1 MIAYVLLRV
10 FLILLLVAANAF
22 FAAAEFALVSV
33 RETRI
38 QQLIEA
44 GRIGA
49 RTVLKLH
56 QQIQRV
62 VNGVQLGVTIWS
74 LTLGWVGEPV
84 LAHLFEAWIGH
95 IPYATLYA
103 HACAVG
109 VAFVLITSL
118 HVILGELVPKSLA
131 LQRAE
136 RVALAVAAPMDVF
149 LTLTGPVTMG
159 MSRVAGFVLRAFGT
173 REIRHGSVHSP
184 DELKLIVTAAH
195 ASGQL
200 SPAQEEML
208 LNALE
213 LDNITARQVM
223 VPRTRISSLP
233 SDLNLDEA
241 LSRVVDEQH
250 SRVPVYDPQ
259 RGPEHIIG
267 VLYAK
272 DLMRWTRL
280 RLGVIA
286 APPAAQRISQMKIGQ
301 IMHDVL
307 VVPETKTL
315 LDLLGEFQQR
325 KRHLA
330 VVVDEFGSTA
340 GVISVEDV
348 LEQLVGELEDEFV
361 VASAQPAVT
370 DANAP
375 LVLDGAINIRDL
387 ETQYELKL
395 PQDEGFE
402 TLAGFILSRLQ
413 KMPEDGE
420 AFDYEGRRFV
430 VEKMDGHRIATVR
443 VEPVPAVPASAVPAA
458 PESPAS
464 VQRAGD

>member
-1 MIAYVLLRV
+1 MIAFVLLRV
-10 FLILLLVAANAF
+10 FVILLLVAVNAF

-44 GRIGA
+44 HRVGA

-56 QQIQRV
+56 QQLSRV
-62 VNGVQLGVTIWS
+62 VNGVQLGITVTS
-74 LTLGWVGEPV
+74 LTLGWIGEPV
-84 LAHLFEAWIGH
+84 LARLFEAWIGSVPH
-95 IPYATLYA
+95 ALLYA
-103 HACAVG
+103 HAIAVA
-109 VAFVLITSL
+109 VAFTLITSL
-118 HVILGELVPKSLA
+118 HVIMGELVPKSLA

-149 LTLTGPVTMG
+149 LTITRPLTAG
-159 MSRVAGFVLRAFGT
+159 MSRVAGFVLRSLGT

-195 ASGQL
+195 HSGQL
-200 SPAQEEML
+200 SPTQEEML
-208 LNALE
+208 LNALD

-223 VPRTRISSLP
+223 VPRTRISSVP
-233 SDLNLDEA
+233 SDLSFDEA
-241 LSRVVDEQH
+241 LSRVVDDQH
-250 SRVPVYDPQ
+250 SRIPVYDPQ
-259 RGPEHIIG
+259 RGPEHIVG

-280 RLGVIA
+280 RLRFGQVA
-286 APPAAQRISQMKIGQ
+286 APSAERISQMKIGQ

-307 VVPETKTL
+307 VVPETKSL

-348 LEQLVGELEDEFV
+348 LEQLVGELEDEFDI
-361 VASAQPAVT
+361 ASEPEVT

-375 LVLDGAINIRDL
+375 LAVDGSINIRDL
-387 ETQYELKL
+387 EAQYELKL
-395 PQDEGFE
+395 PQDEGYE
-402 TLAGFILSRLQ
+402 TLAGFLLSRLQ
-413 KMPEDGE
+413 KLPQGGE
-420 AFDYEGRRFV
+420 AFDYEGRRFI

-443 VEPVPAVPASAVPAA
+443 IEPVPAPAISAAQVPAPAH
-458 PESPAS
+458 
-464 VQRAGD
+464 RAGD

>member
-1 MIAYVLLRV
+1 MIAHVLLRV
-10 FLILLLVAANAF
+10 FVILLLVAANAF

-44 GRIGA
+44 HRAGA

-56 QQIQRV
+56 QQLSRV
-62 VNGVQLGVTIWS
+62 VNGVQLGITITS
-74 LTLGWVGEPV
+74 LSLGWLGEPV
-84 LAHLFEAWIGH
+84 LARLFESSIGS
-95 IPYATLYA
+95 IPYAMVYA
-103 HACAVG
+103 HAVAVA
-109 VAFVLITSL
+109 VAFVMITSL

-131 LQRAE
+131 LQKAE

-149 LTLTGPVTMG
+149 LTVTGPLTIG
-159 MSRVAGFVLRAFGT
+159 MSRVAGFVLRTFGT

-195 ASGQL
+195 SSGQL

-213 LDNITARQVM
+213 LDDITARQVM

-241 LSRVVDEQH
+241 LSRVVDDQH

-259 RGPEHIIG
+259 RGPEHIVG

-280 RLGVIA
+280 RLRFGLVAPSSAARIA
-286 APPAAQRISQMKIGQ
+286 QMKIGQ

-307 VVPETKTL
+307 VVPETKSL

-348 LEQLVGELEDEFV
+348 LEQLVGELEDEFD
-361 VASAQPAVT
+361 VAAAQPEAT
-370 DANAP
+370 DVNAP
-375 LVLDGAINIRDL
+375 LVLDGAVNIRDL
-387 ETQYELKL
+387 ESQYEMKL

-402 TLAGFILSRLQ
+402 TLAGFVLSRLQ
-413 KMPEDGE
+413 KMPAGGE
-420 AFDYEGRRFV
+420 AFEYDGRRFV
-430 VEKMDGHRIATVR
+430 VEKMDGHRVASVR
-443 VEPVPAVPASAVPAA
+443 IEPSPAA
-458 PESPAS
+458 PTQP
-464 VQRAGD
+464 AGDLTTSGVPK

>member
-1 MIAYVLLRV
+1 MIASVLLRV
-10 FLILLLVAANAF
+10 FVVLLLVAVNAF

-44 GRIGA
+44 HRVGA

-56 QQIQRV
+56 QQLSRV
-62 VNGVQLGVTIWS
+62 VNGVQLGITITS
-74 LTLGWVGEPV
+74 LTLGWLGEPV
-84 LAHLFEAWIGH
+84 LARLFEGRIGS
-95 IPYATLYA
+95 IPHALLYA
-103 HACAVG
+103 HAIAVA
-109 VAFVLITSL
+109 VAFVMITSL

-136 RVALAVAAPMDVF
+136 RVALAVAGPMDVF
-149 LTLTGPVTMG
+149 LTITAPLTLV
-159 MSRVAGFVLRAFGT
+159 MSRAAGFVLRAFGT

-195 ASGQL
+195 HSGQL

-213 LDNITARQVM
+213 LDSITARQVM
-223 VPRTRISSLP
+223 VPRTRIFSLP
-233 SDLNLDEA
+233 SDLSLDEA
-241 LSRVVDEQH
+241 LARVADEQH
-250 SRVPVYDPQ
+250 SRIPVYDPQ
-259 RGPEHIIG
+259 RGPEHIVG

-280 RLGVIA
+280 RLGHSADPLA
-286 APPAAQRISQMKIGQ
+286 ATRISQMKIGQ
-301 IMHDVL
+301 VMHDVL
-307 VVPETKTL
+307 VVPETKLL
-315 LDLLGEFQQR
+315 LDLLGEFQQH

-348 LEQLVGELEDEFV
+348 LEQLVGELEDEFDVASTQPV
-361 VASAQPAVT
+361 VA

-375 LVLDGAINIRDL
+375 LLLDGTINIRDL
-387 ETQYELKL
+387 EAQYELKL
-395 PQDEGFE
+395 PQDEGYE
-402 TLAGFILSRLQ
+402 TLAGFLLSRLQ
-413 KMPEDGE
+413 KMPAGGE

-443 VEPVPAVPASAVPAA
+443 IEPMPTAPAA
-458 PESPAS
+458 ASSVSAESAP
-464 VQRAGD
+464 RAGD

>member
-10 FLILLLVAANAF
+10 FVILLLVAANAF

-38 QQLIEA
+38 QQLIVA
-44 GRIGA
+44 HRAGA

-56 QQIQRV
+56 QQLSRV
-62 VNGVQLGVTIWS
+62 VNGVQLGITVSS
-74 LTLGWVGEPV
+74 LTLGWLGEPV
-84 LAHLFEAWIGH
+84 LARLFEVWIGSV
-95 IPYATLYA
+95 PYAMIYA
-103 HACAVG
+103 HAVAVP
-109 VAFVLITSL
+109 VAFALITSL

-149 LTLTGPVTMG
+149 LTVTAPLTIG
-159 MSRVAGFVLRAFGT
+159 MSRAAGFVLRAFGT
-173 REIRHGSVHSP
+173 REVRHGSVHSP

-195 ASGQL
+195 HSGQL

-223 VPRTRISSLP
+223 VPRTRIFSLP
-233 SDLNLDEA
+233 SDLTIDEA

-280 RLGVIA
+280 RLGHIA
-286 APPAAQRISQMKIGQ
+286 APPAAMRIAQMKIGQ

-307 VVPETKTL
+307 VVPETKSL
-315 LDLLGEFQQR
+315 LDLLGEFQLR

-348 LEQLVGELEDEFV
+348 LEQLVGELEDEFD
-361 VASAQPAVT
+361 VASTQPVVI

-375 LVLDGAINIRDL
+375 LVFDGSINIRDL

-402 TLAGFILSRLQ
+402 TLAGFLLSRLQ
-413 KMPEDGE
+413 KMPAGGE

-443 VEPVPAVPASAVPAA
+443 IEPVPAP
-458 PESPAS
+458 PAS
-464 VQRAGD
+464 VSAAATSAQRAGD

>member
-44 GRIGA
+44 GRVGA

-56 QQIQRV
+56 QQLQRV
-62 VNGVQLGVTIWS
+62 VNGVQLGVTVCS
-74 LTLGWVGEPV
+74 LALGWVGEPI
-84 LAHLFEAWIGH
+84 LARMFESWIGRV
-95 IPYATLYA
+95 PYAGFYA
-103 HACAVG
+103 HACAVS
-109 VAFVLITSL
+109 VAFVVITGL

-149 LTLTGPVTMG
+149 LTLTGPLTTVMT
-159 MSRVAGFVLRAFGT
+159 RIAARVLRIFGT
-173 REIRHGSVHSP
+173 KDIRHGSVHSP
-184 DELKLIVTAAH
+184 DELKLIIAA
-195 ASGQL
+195 AQTSGQL
-200 SPAQEEML
+200 SSAQEEIL

-223 VPRTRISSLP
+223 VPRPRIFSLAA
-233 SDLNLDEA
+233 DLNLDDA
-241 LSRVVDEQH
+241 LSRVVEEQH
-250 SRVPVYDPQ
+250 SRIPVYDPQ
-259 RGPEHIIG
+259 RGPEHIVG

-272 DLMRWTRL
+272 DLMRWTRF
-280 RLGVIA
+280 RLTLSSS
-286 APPAAQRISQMKIGQ
+286 PASALRISTMKIGQ

-307 VVPETKTL
+307 VVPETKSL
-315 LDLLGEFQQR
+315 LELLGEFQQR

-340 GVISVEDV
+340 GVITVEDV
-348 LEQLVGELEDEFV
+348 LEQLVGELEDEFD
-361 VASAQPAVT
+361 VAAAQPVT

-375 LVLDGAINIRDL
+375 LELDGAVNIRDL
-387 ETQYELKL
+387 EAQYELKL

-402 TLAGFILSRLQ
+402 TLAGFVLSRLQ
-413 KMPEDGE
+413 KIPKEADGFE
-420 AFDYEGRRFV
+420 YEGRRFV
-430 VEKMDGHRIATVR
+430 VGKMEGNRIATVR
-443 VEPVPAVPASAVPAA
+443 IELLPAA
-458 PESPAS
+458 K
-464 VQRAGD
+464 QLAGD

>member
-10 FLILLLVAANAF
+10 FVILLLVAANAF

-44 GRIGA
+44 RRAGA

-56 QQIQRV
+56 QQLSRV
-62 VNGVQLGVTIWS
+62 VNGVQLGITVTS
-74 LTLGWVGEPV
+74 LTLGWLGEPV
-84 LAHLFEAWIGH
+84 LARLFESWIGSV
-95 IPYATLYA
+95 PYAAIYA
-103 HACAVG
+103 HAIAVT
-109 VAFVLITSL
+109 VAFVSITCL

-149 LTLTGPVTMG
+149 LTLTGPLTIG
-159 MSRVAGFVLRAFGT
+159 MSRVAGFVLRVFGT
-173 REIRHGSVHSP
+173 REVRHGSVHSP
-184 DELKLIVTAAH
+184 DELKLIITAAH
-195 ASGQL
+195 TSGQL

-213 LDNITARQVM
+213 LDSITARQVM
-223 VPRTRISSLP
+223 VPRTRIFSLP
-233 SDLNLDEA
+233 SDLTLDEA
-241 LSRVVDEQH
+241 LARVVDDQH

-280 RLGVIA
+280 RL
-286 APPAAQRISQMKIGQ
+286 APPGTVIPVVRISQIQISQMKIGQ
-301 IMHDVL
+301 IMHNVL
-307 VVPETKTL
+307 VVPETKSL
-315 LDLLGEFQQR
+315 LDLLGDFQLR

-348 LEQLVGELEDEFV
+348 LEQLVGELEDEFD
-361 VASAQPAVT
+361 VASAEPAVT

-375 LVLDGAINIRDL
+375 LLLDGAINIRDL
-387 ETQYELKL
+387 EAQYELKL
-395 PQDEGFE
+395 PPDDGFE
-402 TLAGFILSRLQ
+402 TLAGFVLSRLQ
-413 KMPEDGE
+413 KMPTG
-420 AFDYEGRRFV
+420 G
-430 VEKMDGHRIATVR
+430 
-443 VEPVPAVPASAVPAA
+443 
-458 PESPAS
+458 
-464 VQRAGD
+464 

>member
-56 QQIQRV
+56 QQLPRV
-62 VNGVQLGVTIWS
+62 VNGVQLGVTICS

-84 LAHLFEAWIGH
+84 LARLFEGVVGRV
-95 IPYATLYA
+95 PYAAVYA
-103 HACAVG
+103 HASAVA
-109 VAFVLITSL
+109 VAFVLITGL

-149 LTLTGPVTMG
+149 LTLTGPLTAVMTRTA
-159 MSRVAGFVLRAFGT
+159 SIVLRAFGT
-173 REIRHGSVHSP
+173 RDIRHGSIHSP
-184 DELKLIVTAAH
+184 DELRLIITAART
-195 ASGQL
+195 SGQL
-200 SPAQEEML
+200 SSAQEEML

-223 VPRTRISSLP
+223 VPRPRIFSLP
-233 SDLNLDEA
+233 ADLSLDEA
-241 LSRVVDEQH
+241 LSRVVEEQH
-250 SRVPVYDPQ
+250 SRIPVYDPQ
-259 RGPEHIIG
+259 RGPEHIVG

-272 DLMRWTRL
+272 DLMRWTRF
-280 RLGVIA
+280 RLTLISS
-286 APPAAQRISQMKIGQ
+286 PASALRISTMKIGQ
-301 IMHDVL
+301 IMHDML
-307 VVPETKTL
+307 VVPETKSL
-315 LDLLGEFQQR
+315 LELLGEFQQR

-340 GVISVEDV
+340 GVITVEDV
-348 LEQLVGELEDEFV
+348 LEQLVGELEDEFD
-361 VASAQPAVT
+361 VASTQPAVT

-375 LVLDGAINIRDL
+375 LHFDGAVNIRDL
-387 ETQYELKL
+387 EAQYELKL

-402 TLAGFILSRLQ
+402 TLAGFVLSRLQ
-413 KMPEDGE
+413 RIPKEGDTFE
-420 AFDYEGRRFV
+420 YEGRRFL
-430 VEKMDGHRIATVR
+430 VEKMEGNRIATVKI
-443 VEPVPAVPASAVPAA
+443 EPVPAAA
-458 PESPAS
+458 K
-464 VQRAGD
+464 QLAGD

>member
-10 FLILLLVAANAF
+10 FVILLLVAANAF

-44 GRIGA
+44 RRVGA

-56 QQIQRV
+56 QQLSRV
-62 VNGVQLGVTIWS
+62 VNGVQLGITVTS
-74 LTLGWVGEPV
+74 LTLGWLGEPV
-84 LAHLFEAWIGH
+84 LARLFESWVGS
-95 IPYATLYA
+95 IPHATIYA
-103 HACAVG
+103 HAIAVG
-109 VAFVLITSL
+109 VAFVMITSL

-149 LTLTGPVTMG
+149 LTVTRPLTVG
-159 MSRVAGFVLRAFGT
+159 MSRAAGFVLRAFGT

-195 ASGQL
+195 TSGQL
-200 SPAQEEML
+200 STDQEEML

-213 LDNITARQVM
+213 LDSITARQVM
-223 VPRTRISSLP
+223 VPRTRIFSLP

-241 LSRVVDEQH
+241 LSRIVDEQH

-259 RGPEHIIG
+259 RGPEHIVG

-280 RLGVIA
+280 RLRFGQVA
-286 APPAAQRISQMKIGQ
+286 APSAERIAQMKIGQ

-307 VVPETKTL
+307 VVPETKSL

-348 LEQLVGELEDEFV
+348 LEQLVGELEDEFD
-361 VASAQPAVT
+361 VASTEPAVT

-375 LVLDGAINIRDL
+375 LVLDGSVNIRDL
-387 ETQYELKL
+387 EAQYELKL

-402 TLAGFILSRLQ
+402 TLAGFVLSRLQ
-413 KMPEDGE
+413 KMPAGGE

-430 VEKMDGHRIATVR
+430 VEKMDGHRIASIR
-443 VEPVPAVPASAVPAA
+443 IELLPAQPATAASA
-458 PESPAS
+458 SS
-464 VQRAGD
+464 MQNAGD

>member
-1 MIAYVLLRV
+1 MIASVLLRV
-10 FLILLLVAANAF
+10 FVVLLLVAVNAF

-44 GRIGA
+44 HRAGA
-49 RTVLKLH
+49 RAVLKLR
-56 QQIQRV
+56 QQLSRV
-62 VNGVQLGVTIWS
+62 VNGVQLGITVTS
-74 LTLGWVGEPV
+74 LALGWLGEPV
-84 LAHLFEAWIGH
+84 LARLFEGWIGSV
-95 IPYATLYA
+95 PYAAVYS
-103 HACAVG
+103 HAVAVAL
-109 VAFVLITSL
+109 AFVMITSL

-131 LQRAE
+131 LQRSE

-149 LTLTGPVTMG
+149 LTVTGPLTIG
-159 MSRVAGFVLRAFGT
+159 MSRAAGFVLRLFGT
-173 REIRHGSVHSP
+173 REIRHGSVHSA
-184 DELKLIVTAAH
+184 DELKLIVANAH
-195 ASGQL
+195 HSGQL

-223 VPRTRISSLP
+223 MPRTRIFSLP

-250 SRVPVYDPQ
+250 SRVPVYDPL
-259 RGPEHIIG
+259 RGPEHIVG

-280 RLGVIA
+280 RLRFSLVA
-286 APPAAQRISQMKIGQ
+286 APSAERIAQMKIGQ

-325 KRHLA
+325 KRRLA

-348 LEQLVGELEDEFV
+348 LEQLVGELEDEFD
-361 VASAQPAVT
+361 VAAAEPAVT
-370 DANAP
+370 DVNAP
-375 LVLDGAINIRDL
+375 LVLDGAVNIRDL
-387 ETQYELKL
+387 ETQYDLKL
-395 PQDEGFE
+395 PVDDGFE
-402 TLAGFILSRLQ
+402 TLAGFVLSRLQ
-413 KMPEDGE
+413 KMPIGGE
-420 AFDYEGRRFV
+420 TFDYQGRRFV
-430 VEKMDGHRIATVR
+430 VEKMDGHRVAGVR
-443 VEPVPAVPASAVPAA
+443 IEPLPTAPLSVASA
-458 PESPAS
+458 
-464 VQRAGD
+464 QRA

>member
-10 FLILLLVAANAF
+10 FVILLLVAANAF

-44 GRIGA
+44 HRVGA

-56 QQIQRV
+56 QQLSRV
-62 VNGVQLGVTIWS
+62 VNGVQLGITITS
-74 LTLGWVGEPV
+74 LTLGWLGEPV
-84 LAHLFEAWIGH
+84 LARLVDGWIGNVPH
-95 IPYATLYA
+95 VAIYA
-103 HACAVG
+103 HAVAVA
-109 VAFVLITSL
+109 VAFVMITSL

-149 LTLTGPVTMG
+149 LTITGPLTIG
-159 MSRVAGFVLRAFGT
+159 MSRIAGFVLRAFGT
-173 REIRHGSVHSP
+173 REVRHGSVHSP

-195 ASGQL
+195 HSGQL
-200 SPAQEEML
+200 SSTQEEML
-208 LNALE
+208 LNALG
-213 LDNITARQVM
+213 LDSITARQVM
-223 VPRTRISSLP
+223 VPRTRIFSLP
-233 SDLNLDEA
+233 SDLTLDEA
-241 LSRVVDEQH
+241 LSRVVEDQH

-267 VLYAK
+267 VLYVK

-280 RLGVIA
+280 RLGLAA

-301 IMHDVL
+301 VMHDVL
-307 VVPETKTL
+307 VVPETKSL
-315 LDLLGEFQQR
+315 LELLGEFQQR

-348 LEQLVGELEDEFV
+348 LEQLVGELEDEFD
-361 VASAQPAVT
+361 VASAQPVAA

-375 LVLDGAINIRDL
+375 LVLDGAVNIRDL
-387 ETQYELKL
+387 ETQYELQL

-402 TLAGFILSRLQ
+402 TLAGFMLSRLQ
-413 KMPEDGE
+413 KVPQGGE
-420 AFDYEGRRFV
+420 ELDYEGRRFV

-443 VEPVPAVPASAVPAA
+443 IEPMPEPPASEVSA
-458 PESPAS
+458 PPAS

>member
-10 FLILLLVAANAF
+10 FVILLLVAANAF

-38 QQLIEA
+38 QQLIVA
-44 GRIGA
+44 HRVGA

-56 QQIQRV
+56 QQLNRV
-62 VNGVQLGVTIWS
+62 VNGVQLGITVTS
-74 LTLGWVGEPV
+74 LTLGWLGEPV
-84 LAHLFEAWIGH
+84 LARLFEVWIGSV
-95 IPYATLYA
+95 PYATLYA
-103 HACAVG
+103 HAVAVA
-109 VAFVLITSL
+109 VAFVMITSL

-149 LTLTGPVTMG
+149 LTVTAPLTIG
-159 MSRVAGFVLRAFGT
+159 MSRAAGFVLRAFGT
-173 REIRHGSVHSP
+173 REVRHGSVHSP

-195 ASGQL
+195 HSGQL

-223 VPRTRISSLP
+223 VPRTRIFSLP
-233 SDLNLDEA
+233 SDLTMDEA
-241 LSRVVDEQH
+241 LSRIVDEQH

-280 RLGVIA
+280 RLGHIA
-286 APPAAQRISQMKIGQ
+286 APPAAMRIAQMKIGQ

-307 VVPETKTL
+307 VVPETKSL
-315 LDLLGEFQQR
+315 LDLLGEFQLR

-348 LEQLVGELEDEFV
+348 LEQLVGELEDEFD
-361 VASAQPAVT
+361 VASTQPVVI

-375 LVLDGAINIRDL
+375 LVLDGSINIRDL

-402 TLAGFILSRLQ
+402 TLAGFLLSRLQ
-413 KMPEDGE
+413 KMPAGGE

-443 VEPVPAVPASAVPAA
+443 IEPVPVP
-458 PESPAS
+458 PAS
-464 VQRAGD
+464 VSATSAQRAGD

>member
-1 MIAYVLLRV
+1 MIASVLLRV
-10 FLILLLVAANAF
+10 FVVLLLVAVNAF

-44 GRIGA
+44 HRVGA

-56 QQIQRV
+56 QQLSRV
-62 VNGVQLGVTIWS
+62 VNGVQLGITITS
-74 LTLGWVGEPV
+74 LTLGWLGEPV
-84 LAHLFEAWIGH
+84 LARLFEGRIGSVPH
-95 IPYATLYA
+95 ALVYA
-103 HACAVG
+103 HAIAVA
-109 VAFVLITSL
+109 VAFVMITSL

-149 LTLTGPVTMG
+149 LTITAPLTLV
-159 MSRVAGFVLRAFGT
+159 MSRAAGFVLRAFGT

-195 ASGQL
+195 HSGQL

-213 LDNITARQVM
+213 LDSITARQVM
-223 VPRTRISSLP
+223 VPRTRIFSLP
-233 SDLNLDEA
+233 SDLSLDEA
-241 LSRVVDEQH
+241 LARVADEQH
-250 SRVPVYDPQ
+250 SRIPVYDPQ
-259 RGPEHIIG
+259 RGPEHIVG

-280 RLGVIA
+280 RLGHSADPSA
-286 APPAAQRISQMKIGQ
+286 AARISQMKIGQ
-301 IMHDVL
+301 VMHDVL
-307 VVPETKTL
+307 VVPETKLL
-315 LDLLGEFQQR
+315 LDLLGEFQQH

-348 LEQLVGELEDEFV
+348 LEQLVGELEDEFD
-361 VASAQPAVT
+361 VASTQPAVA

-375 LVLDGAINIRDL
+375 LLLDGTINIRDL
-387 ETQYELKL
+387 EAQYDLKL
-395 PQDEGFE
+395 PQDEGYE
-402 TLAGFILSRLQ
+402 TLAGFLLSRLA
-413 KMPEDGE
+413 EV
-420 AFDYEGRRFV
+420 ARRRR
-430 VEKMDGHRIATVR
+430 GVR
-443 VEPVPAVPASAVPAA
+443 L
-458 PESPAS
+458 
-464 VQRAGD
+464 

>member
-10 FLILLLVAANAF
+10 FVILLLVAANAF

-44 GRIGA
+44 HRAGA
-49 RTVLKLH
+49 RAVLKLH
-56 QQIQRV
+56 QQLGRV
-62 VNGVQLGVTIWS
+62 VNGVQLGVTITS
-74 LTLGWVGEPV
+74 LTLGWLGEPV
-84 LAHLFEAWIGH
+84 LARLFEAWIGS
-95 IPYATLYA
+95 IPHAAIYA
-103 HACAVG
+103 HAIAVAI
-109 VAFVLITSL
+109 AFVMITSL

-149 LTLTGPVTMG
+149 LTVTAPLTIG
-159 MSRVAGFVLRAFGT
+159 MSRAAGFVLRAFGT

-195 ASGQL
+195 HSGQL
-200 SPAQEEML
+200 SSAQEEML

-213 LDNITARQVM
+213 LDSITARQVM
-223 VPRTRISSLP
+223 VPRTRIFSLP
-233 SDLNLDEA
+233 SDLTLDEA
-241 LSRVVDEQH
+241 LARVVDDQH

-280 RLGVIA
+280 RLGMTA

-301 IMHDVL
+301 VMHDVL
-307 VVPETKTL
+307 VVPETKSL
-315 LDLLGEFQQR
+315 LELLGEFQQR

-348 LEQLVGELEDEFV
+348 LEQLVGELEDEYD
-361 VASAQPAVT
+361 VASTQPAVT
-370 DANAP
+370 DVNAP

-387 ETQYELKL
+387 ESQYELKL

-402 TLAGFILSRLQ
+402 TLAGFLLSRLQ
-413 KMPEDGE
+413 KMPTGGE
-420 AFDYEGRRFV
+420 AFEYEGRRFI
-430 VEKMDGHRIATVR
+430 VEKMDGHLIATVR
-443 VEPVPAVPASAVPAA
+443 IELVPSTTVPAVPV
-458 PESPAS
+458 EGEEEKS
-464 VQRAGD
+464 VQRAGG

>member
-1 MIAYVLLRV
+1 MIASVLLRV
-10 FLILLLVAANAF
+10 FVVLLLVAVNAF

-44 GRIGA
+44 HRVGA

-56 QQIQRV
+56 QQLSRV
-62 VNGVQLGVTIWS
+62 VNGVQLGITITS
-74 LTLGWVGEPV
+74 LTLGWLGEPV
-84 LAHLFEAWIGH
+84 LARLFEGWIGSVPH
-95 IPYATLYA
+95 ALIYA
-103 HACAVG
+103 HAIAVA
-109 VAFVLITSL
+109 VAFVTITSL

-149 LTLTGPVTMG
+149 LTITAPLTLV
-159 MSRVAGFVLRAFGT
+159 MSRAAGFVLRAFGT

-195 ASGQL
+195 HSGQL

-223 VPRTRISSLP
+223 VPRTRIFSLP
-233 SDLNLDEA
+233 SDLSLDEA
-241 LSRVVDEQH
+241 LARVADEQH
-250 SRVPVYDPQ
+250 SRIPVYDPQ
-259 RGPEHIIG
+259 RGPEHIVG

-280 RLGVIA
+280 RLGHSADPLA
-286 APPAAQRISQMKIGQ
+286 ATRISQMKIGQ
-301 IMHDVL
+301 VMHDVL
-307 VVPETKTL
+307 VVPETKSL
-315 LDLLGEFQQR
+315 LDLLGEFQQH

-348 LEQLVGELEDEFV
+348 LEQLVGELEDEFD
-361 VASAQPAVT
+361 VASTQPAVA

-375 LVLDGAINIRDL
+375 LVLDGTINIRDL
-387 ETQYELKL
+387 EAQYELKL
-395 PQDEGFE
+395 PQDEGYE
-402 TLAGFILSRLQ
+402 TLAGFLLSRLQ
-413 KMPEDGE
+413 KMPAGGE
-420 AFDYEGRRFV
+420 AFDYEGRRYV

-443 VEPVPAVPASAVPAA
+443 IEPVPAAPVAASPVSAESA
-458 PESPAS
+458 P
-464 VQRAGD
+464 RAGD